1 VEDDGDRYRS
11 IGKLYFDLAE
21 AYKDNNVNAAII
33 LRSKIE
39 KEERHKINEETHPLY
54 SHQKGKVLSYPDKVM
69 ELNELYDDLMFDLA
83 DASNESMMELKTY
96 SAENIIKFN
105 KRVVAKIKRNNPKN
119 KE

>member
-1 VEDDGDRYRS
+1 
-11 IGKLYFDLAE
+11 
-21 AYKDNNVNAAII
+21 
-33 LRSKIE
+33 
-39 KEERHKINEETHPLY
+39 
-54 SHQKGKVLSYPDKVM
+54 
-69 ELNELYDDLMFDLA
+69 MFDLA